1 VEREQHGCATLLN
14 VRSPDRHEQLL
25 EVLGKLAGRIEEQ
38 LASIHDRLE
47 HLSEVVREVI
57 EELGILRDIEDEKAA
72 DLQWAV
78 RNGQPVFH
86 VTSMPLDPAAPDW
99 GKQLNRYSP
108 ADVPAV
114 NDANQTAAHAPAA
127 DDTAP
132 DSIARANASTDVNPH
147 RSSQLVAPG

>member
-1 VEREQHGCATLLN
+1 M
-14 VRSPDRHEQLL
+14 RSPDRHEQLL

-47 HLSEVVREVI
+47 HLSDVVHEAV
-57 EELGILRDIEDEKAA
+57 EELGVLRDIEDEKAA

-78 RNGQPVFH
+78 RNGQPEFH

-108 ADVPAV
+108 ADVTAG
-114 NDANQTAAHAPAA
+114 NDANRTATSAPAA
-127 DDTAP
+127 NDASLEDTT
-132 DSIARANASTDVNPH
+132 STSASTPPRTLGAQASLWPQDEKP
-147 RSSQLVAPG
+147 S

>member
-1 VEREQHGCATLLN
+1 LWYAAD

-47 HLSEVVREVI
+47 HLSEVVREVV
-57 EELGILRDIEDEKAA
+57 EELGVLRDIEDEKAA

-78 RNGQPVFH
+78 QNGQPVFH
-86 VTSMPLDPAAPDW
+86 LTSMPLDPAVPDW

-108 ADVPAV
+108 ADVPPGK
-114 NDANQTAAHAPAA
+114 DANQTATSAPAA
-127 DDTAP
+127 DDASLDDTT
-132 DSIARANASTDVNPH
+132 STSASTPPRTRAAQASLWPQDEKP
-147 RSSQLVAPG
+147 S